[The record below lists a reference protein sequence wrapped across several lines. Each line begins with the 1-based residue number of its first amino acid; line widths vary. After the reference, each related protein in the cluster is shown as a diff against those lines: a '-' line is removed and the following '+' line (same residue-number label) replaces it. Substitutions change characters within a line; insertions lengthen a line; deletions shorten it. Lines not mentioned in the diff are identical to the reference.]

1 MWLKYNYTR
10 TVPITDGLFIFNSVS
25 DPCHFGMDPDADPA
39 PEPALFFFSFLQ
51 DANKKYFFFLICF
64 A

>member
-1 MWLKYNYTR
+1 
-10 TVPITDGLFIFNSVS
+10 
-25 DPCHFGMDPDADPA
+25 MDPDADPA